1 MNEKVFNEIID
12 RIKGT
17 TDKRVLAQIA
27 HSAMIRLCQL
37 IQTTDITS
45 EYNIEG
51 GYVSQID
58 YDLIFPGKEKGGEG

>member
-27 HSAMIRLCQL
+27 NSAMIQLSQL
-37 IQTTDITS
+37 IQTTGITS
-45 EYNIEG
+45 EYYIEG
-51 GYVSQID
+51 GYVSQTD
-58 YDLIFPGKEKGGEG
+58 CDLIFPGKEKGGER